1 MGRARRP
8 GWRRRLLSVVSPVWL
23 PIGLLAFALV
33 YGTAG
38 YVVIEGFGVLDAV
51 YMCVTTLTTV
61 GFGEIHPLTPAG
73 RAFTLSLIAI
83 GVLAVFALIA
93 VLTSLLASGQLGQL
107 LARRGMRRQIDN
119 LRDHFVICAYGRVGR
134 AAADELTEQG
144 ADVVV
149 IEIDPNLEQDMLE
162 AGLPYLVDDPSDESV
177 LDAAGVRRAQA
188 LLCAVDSDEINV
200 YITLTARA
208 MNPDLFII
216 ARAARPESIEIL
228 RRAGADRVVSP
239 YTISGA
245 RMASLA
251 LRPAVLEFVDMVS
264 VAPDLR
270 IEELVVGDGS
280 RLASCS
286 VREVCAPYEGVMI
299 LAVRQPSGDTLVPP
313 RADTVLSAGDVLIV
327 VGPVKALAQ
336 LAEGAA

>member
-1 MGRARRP
+1 
-8 GWRRRLLSVVSPVWL
+8 
-23 PIGLLAFALV
+23 
-33 YGTAG
+33 
-38 YVVIEGFGVLDAV
+38 
-51 YMCVTTLTTV
+51 
-61 GFGEIHPLTPAG
+61 
-73 RAFTLSLIAI
+73 
-83 GVLAVFALIA
+83 
-93 VLTSLLASGQLGQL
+93 
-107 LARRGMRRQIDN
+107 MRRQIDN

-144 ADVVV
+144 AEVVV
-149 IEIDPNLEQDMLE
+149 VEIDPAREPVMLE
-162 AGLPYLVDDPSDESV
+162 VGLPYLIDDPSDESV
-177 LDAAGVRRAQA
+177 LEAAGVRRAQG

-208 MNPDLFII
+208 MNPNLFII

-270 IEELVVGDGS
+270 IEELVVGEGSGLGS
-280 RLASCS
+280 RS
-286 VREVCAPYEGVMI
+286 VREVCAPHEGVMI
-299 LAVRQPSGDTLVPP
+299 LAVRQPSGATLVPP
-313 RADTVLSAGDVLIV
+313 RADTVLSEGDVLIV
-327 VGPVKALAQ
+327 IGPVKALGQ
-336 LAEGAA
+336 LARGAA

>member
-1 MGRARRP
+1 MGRTRQIA
-8 GWRRRLLSVVSPVWL
+8 WRRRLLSVVSPVWL

-38 YVVIEGFGVLDAV
+38 YIVIESFGVLDAV
-51 YMCVTTLTTV
+51 YMTVTTLTTV
-61 GFGEIHPLTPAG
+61 GFGEIEPLSPAG

-83 GVLAVFALIA
+83 GVLAVFSLIA

-107 LARRGMRRQIDN
+107 LERRGMRRQIDN

-149 IEIDPNLEQDMLE
+149 VEIDPTLEQDMVE
-162 AGLPYLVDDPSDESV
+162 AGLPYLLDDPSDESV
-177 LDAAGVRRAQA
+177 LDAAGVRRAQG

-208 MNPDLFII
+208 MKPDLFII

-270 IEELVVGDGS
+270 IEELVVGERS
-280 RLASCS
+280 TLASRS

-327 VGPVKALAQ
+327 VGPVKALGQ
-336 LAEGAA
+336 LAGGAG

>member
-1 MGRARRP
+1 MGRARQP
-8 GWRRRLLSVVSPVWL
+8 AWRRRLRSIVSPVRL
-23 PIGLLAFALV
+23 PVALLAFALL
-33 YGTAG
+33 YGTTG
-38 YVVIEGFGVLDAV
+38 YVVLEGFSLLNAV
-51 YMCVTTLTTV
+51 YMTVTTLTTV
-61 GFGEIHPLTPAG
+61 GFGEIEPLSRAG

-83 GVLAVFALIA
+83 GFVAVFVLVA
-93 VLTSLLASGQLGQL
+93 VLTSMLASGQLGQS

-149 IEIDPNLEQDMLE
+149 IEIDPAQEPDMLE
-162 AGLPYLVDDPSDESV
+162 AGVPYLLDDPADESV
-177 LDAAGVRRAQA
+177 LHAAGIRRAKA

-216 ARAARPESIEIL
+216 ARAARPESIDIL
-228 RRAGADRVVSP
+228 CRAGANRVVSP
-239 YTISGA
+239 YTISGS
-245 RMASLA
+245 RMAALA

-270 IEELVVGDGS
+270 IEELVVGDESG
-280 RLASCS
+280 LATRS
-286 VREVCAPYEGVMI
+286 VRDVCAPHDGVMI
-299 LAVRQPSGDTLVPP
+299 LAVRQPSGETLVPP
-313 RADTVLSAGDVLIV
+313 RADTVLSSGDVLIV
-327 VGPVKALAQ
+327 VGPVKALGQ
-336 LAEGAA
+336 LAGDAT